1 MEKWRDDAAVNV
13 ILHTK
18 RMFLLDKLE
27 IDNDFM
33 ARFNEILSKHE
44 MDYIKSRSSRLHRA
58 KSFIETLA
66 MKLTTDVFY
75 HLLCVLPNTLRREV
89 FQAYRSSK
97 SV

>member
-33 ARFNEILSKHE
+33 VHFNEILAKHE
-44 MDYIKSRSSRLHRA
+44 MDYIKSRSTPLHRA
-58 KSFIETLA
+58 KSFIEILA
-66 MKLTTDVFY
+66 TKLTTDVFY
-75 HLLCVLPNTLRREV
+75 HLLCVLPNALRREV

-97 SV
+97 NG